1 MDLFLLILA
10 VALAVTAG
18 VTVLAVRRE
27 HAAIRGAASEPRLR
41 DLGPYE
47 LAFMAGGSRRVA
59 EAAVGLLAASGA
71 VRVSRD
77 GRVHQVAG
85 ARSTGEPVE
94 DAVLDEVQ
102 RSPGGWASTIR
113 HSVSQSAT
121 LDELRHRLGRIG
133 AIHPTGSFTQVDRLI
148 VRLRVLAVLA
158 LAGAA
163 VEALS
168 VAVEGTSALPLAA
181 LGVLAGTVVGAPT
194 AIAGHRRSFPTD
206 LTASGQ
212 AALDR
217 AKLDHPPGTS
227 GGPVAVALYGLGEL
241 NDANLTLAI
250 NGSPDLTL
258 LPGRRRRSGPGGHVQ
273 SQSSGGH
280 GGGCGTTGCGGGSG
294 CGGGGCGGG
303 GCGGGGS

>member
-10 VALAVTAG
+10 VALAVAAG

-27 HAAIRGAASEPRLR
+27 HAAIRAAAVELR
-41 DLGPYE
+41 PHGLGLYE
-47 LAFMAGGSRRVA
+47 LAFLAGGSRRVA
-59 EAAVGLLAASGA
+59 DAAVGLLAASGA

-85 ARSTGEPVE
+85 ARRTGEPVE
-94 DAVLDEVQ
+94 DAVLDEVE
-102 RSPGGWASTIR
+102 RNPGAWASTIR
-113 HSVSQSAT
+113 ERMSQGET
-121 LDELRHRLGRIG
+121 LDGLRHRLGRIG
-133 AIHPTGSFTQVDRLI
+133 AVHPTGSFTQVNRLI
-148 VRLRVLAVLA
+148 VRLRVLALLA

-168 VAVEGTSALPLAA
+168 VAVEGTSPLPLAA
-181 LGVLAGTVVGAPT
+181 LGVLAGTVVGAPG
-194 AIAGHRRSFPTD
+194 AIAGHRRTFPTD

-227 GGPVAVALYGLGEL
+227 AGPVAVALYGLGEL
-241 NDANLTLAI
+241 NDANLVLALD
-250 NGSPDLTL
+250 GSPARTVAT
-258 LPGRRRRSGPGGHVQ
+258 RRRRGGDQ
-273 SQSSGGH
+273 SHSAAA
-280 GGGCGTTGCGGGSG
+280 GGCGAAGCGGGSG

-303 GCGGGGS
+303 CGGGGS

>member
-181 LGVLAGTVVGAPT
+181 LGVLAGTVVVAPT

-258 LPGRRRRSGPGGHVQ
+258 LPGRRRSGSGGHVQ

-280 GGGCGTTGCGGGSG
+280 GGGCGTPGCGGGSG

>member
-1 MDLFLLILA
+1 MDLFLLIFA
-10 VALAVTAG
+10 VALTATAA

-27 HAAIRGAASEPRLR
+27 HAAIRGAAVEPRPH

-47 LAFMAGGSRRVA
+47 LAFLAGGARRVA
-59 EAAVGLLAASGA
+59 DTAVGLLAASGA

-77 GRVHQVAG
+77 GRVHRVAG

-94 DAVLDEVQ
+94 DAVLDEVE
-102 RSPGGWASTIR
+102 RAPGGWASTIGQR
-113 HSVSQSAT
+113 VSQGET
-121 LDELRHRLGRIG
+121 LDELRYRLGRIG

-158 LAGAA
+158 LAGAV

-168 VAVEGTSALPLAA
+168 VAVEGTSPLPLAA

-194 AIAGHRRSFPTD
+194 AIAGHRRSFPTG

-217 AKLDHPPGTS
+217 AKLDHPPRTS

-241 NDANLTLAI
+241 NDANLVLAL
-250 NGSPDLTL
+250 NGSPARTVTA
-258 LPGRRRRSGPGGHVQ
+258 GRRRSGPGGHIQ
-273 SQSSGGH
+273 SHSSSGH
-280 GGGCGTTGCGGGSG
+280 GGGCGGGSG